1 MGVYRAEVIGSL
13 LRPPALLEARRTWQ
27 TGELSDEAFKR
38 IEDSAV
44 DQAIAIQEAAGV
56 DVVTDGELRRNTFIG
71 PLTDTVEGL
80 GPVPQVIGAQRLWQ
94 ESDRAS
100 HPTPPQQQAPFAV
113 VGKLRRRRS
122 LVAEEFVYL
131 RARAK
136 KPVKATLPSPLML
149 ALLWS
154 PVYSADAYP
163 DPFRLFADAAGIL
176 RDEIA
181 ELKALGCTYIQI
193 DAPELATLV
202 DATTRAKAYAEQGV
216 SPDRLLGEGVDLLN
230 AVADTPGVTF
240 GLHLCR
246 GNNAGKW
253 MASGGYDFIAHQV
266 FRRATRYSVLALE
279 YDDRRSGD
287 FSALAE
293 VPDDKIVVLGLVSTK
308 SDVLESPNELIAR
321 IEEAARY
328 VPRDRLALSTQ
339 CGFASVLAGNPIA
352 WATQRAKLGLVAEV
366 AHQIWS

>member
-1 MGVYRAEVIGSL
+1 MAVFRAEVIGSL
-13 LRPPALLEARRTWQ
+13 LRPSTLLDARRKQ
-27 TGELSDEAFKR
+27 QSGELSDDAFKR

-44 DQAIAIQEAAGV
+44 DEAIAIQVAAGV

-71 PLTDTVEGL
+71 PLTDTVDGL
-80 GPVPQVIGAQRLWQ
+80 GPVPQVIGAQKLWQ
-94 ESDRAS
+94 ESDGAS
-100 HPTPPQQQAPFAV
+100 HPAPTQQTPFAV

-136 KPVKATLPSPLML
+136 KPIKATLPSPLML

-163 DPFRLFADAAGIL
+163 DPFRLFADAADIL

-181 ELKALGCTYIQI
+181 ELKSLGCTYVQI

-202 DATTRAKAYAEQGV
+202 GATTRAKAYAEQGV
-216 SPDRLLGEGVDLLN
+216 SPERLLGEGVDLLN
-230 AVADTPGVTF
+230 AIAHAPGVTF

-253 MASGGYDFIAHQV
+253 MASGGYDYIAQQV
-266 FRRATRYSVLALE
+266 FRRATRYSIFALE
-279 YDDRRSGD
+279 YDDHRSGD
-287 FSALAE
+287 FAPLSE
-293 VPDDKIVVLGLVSTK
+293 VPADKIVVLGLVSTK
-308 SDVLESPNELIAR
+308 SDLLESRDELIAR
-321 IEEAARY
+321 IHEAARY
-328 VPRDRLALSTQ
+328 VPRERLALSTQ

-352 WATQRAKLGLVAEV
+352 WATQRAKLGLVADV

>member
-1 MGVYRAEVIGSL
+1 VS
-13 LRPPALLEARRTWQ
+13 T
-27 TGELSDEAFKR
+27 SF
-38 IEDSAV
+38 
-44 DQAIAIQEAAGV
+44 
-56 DVVTDGELRRNTFIG
+56 TDGELRRNTFIG

-80 GPVPQVIGAQRLWQ
+80 GPVPQVIGAQKLWQ
-94 ESDRAS
+94 ETDGAS
-100 HPTPPQQQAPFAV
+100 HPTPSQQTPFAV

-136 KPVKATLPSPLML
+136 KPIKATLPSPLML

-154 PVYSADAYP
+154 PIYSASAYP

-181 ELKALGCTYIQI
+181 ELKALGSTYIQI

-230 AVADTPGVTF
+230 AVADAPGVTF

-246 GNNAGKW
+246 GNNVGKW
-253 MASGGYDFIAHQV
+253 MASGGYDFIAQQV
-266 FRRATRYSVLALE
+266 FRRATRYSIL
-279 YDDRRSGD
+279 
-287 FSALAE
+287 
-293 VPDDKIVVLGLVSTK
+293 
-308 SDVLESPNELIAR
+308 
-321 IEEAARY
+321 
-328 VPRDRLALSTQ
+328 Q
-339 CGFASVLAGNPIA
+339 
-352 WATQRAKLGLVAEV
+352 
-366 AHQIWS
+366 

>member
-1 MGVYRAEVIGSL
+1 MVVYRAEVIGSL
-13 LRPPALLEARRTWQ
+13 LRPSTLLDARRKWQ
-27 TGELSDEAFKR
+27 TGELPDDAFKR

-80 GPVPQVIGAQRLWQ
+80 GPVPQVIGAQKLWQ
-94 ESDRAS
+94 ESDGANR
-100 HPTPPQQQAPFAV
+100 PTPQQQTPFAV

-136 KPVKATLPSPLML
+136 KPIKATLPSPLML

-154 PVYSADAYP
+154 PIFSAGAYP
-163 DPFRLFADAAGIL
+163 DPFSLFADAAAIL

-202 DATTRAKAYAEQGV
+202 DPTTRAKAYAEQGV
-216 SPDRLLGEGVDLLN
+216 PPERLLGEGVDLLN

-253 MASGGYDFIAHQV
+253 MASGGYGFIARQV
-266 FRRATRYSVLALE
+266 FRRAIRYSILALE
-279 YDDRRSGD
+279 YDDHRSGD
-287 FSALAE
+287 FAPLAE
-293 VPDDKIVVLGLVSTK
+293 VPPDKIIVLGLVSTK
-308 SDVLESPNELIAR
+308 SDVVESRNQLIAR
-321 IEEAARY
+321 IDEAARY
-328 VPRDRLALSTQ
+328 VPRDHLALSTQ
-339 CGFASVLAGNPIA
+339 CGFASVSAGNPIA
-352 WATQRAKLGLVAEV
+352 WATQRAKLELVAEV